1 MKKLLFLV
9 LSFSL
14 LLCSTVFAATTK
26 VPILMYHGVEK
37 ESVSPW
43 VVSED
48 QFNADMEFLARNYYT
63 PMVAEDLIK
72 IKKGEMAMPERPVMI
87 TFDDGYEN
95 NYTVAFPILK
105 KTGMKATIAVIGR
118 LIRDD
123 KGSGRAGYLNWSQ
136 LKEMYDSGLV
146 DIGSHTYNLH
156 DLDAEGIYAG
166 TSNGIRQLEGESV
179 ASYLKRTGDDLK
191 KSISDIESNVGND
204 VLYFAYPFGKTNSY
218 FSSVIGSYGIRVS
231 VTTTSGSANI
241 ANGLNYMPRYTI
253 TPEHWAWDV
262 LPAISEEKRAQEA
275 KKLGTKVED
284 STIESST
291 VEGSIFK

>member
-14 LLCSTVFAATTK
+14 LLCSTVFGATTN

-43 VVSED
+43 VVSEE

-63 PMVAEDLIK
+63 PLLAEDLTK
-72 IKKGEMAMPERPVMI
+72 IKKGEMEMPERPVMI

-95 NYTVAFPILK
+95 NYTIAFPILK
-105 KTGMKATIAVIGR
+105 RTGMKATIAVIGR
-118 LIRDD
+118 LIRDEN
-123 KGSGRAGYLNWSQ
+123 GSGRAGYLNWSQ

-146 DIGSHTYNLH
+146 DVGSHTYNLH

-166 TSNGIRQLEGESV
+166 TNNGIRQLEGEAV
-179 ASYLKRTGDDLK
+179 ASYLKRTSDDLR
-191 KSISDIESNVGND
+191 KSVSDIESNVGND

-218 FSSVIGSYGIRVS
+218 FSSVIGNFGIRVS
-231 VTTTSGSANI
+231 VTTSAGTANI
-241 ANGLNYMPRYTI
+241 TNGLNCMPRYTI
-253 TPEHWAWDV
+253 TPEQWAWNV
-262 LPAISEEKRAQEA
+262 LPAISEEKRTQEA
-275 KKLGTKVED
+275 EKLGVTA
-284 STIESST
+284 
-291 VEGSIFK
+291 EGTIFK

>member
-14 LLCSTVFAATTK
+14 LLCGTVFGATTK

-37 ESVSPW
+37 ESTSPW
-43 VVSED
+43 VVSEE
-48 QFNADMEFLARNYYT
+48 QFSADMEFLARNYYT

-105 KTGMKATIAVIGR
+105 RTGMKATIAVIGR
-118 LIRDD
+118 LIRDE
-123 KGSGRAGYLNWSQ
+123 KGSGGAGYLYWSQ

-146 DIGSHTYNLH
+146 DVGSHTYNLH
-156 DLDAEGIYAG
+156 DLDTQGIYTG
-166 TSNGIRQLEGESV
+166 TSNGIGRLEGEAV
-179 ASYLKRTGDDLK
+179 DNYLKRTGEDLR
-191 KSISDIESNVGND
+191 KSINQIETNLGND

-218 FSSVIGSYGIRVS
+218 FSSVVGSYGIRVS
-231 VTTTSGSANI
+231 VTTYAGTSNI
-241 ANGLNYMPRYTI
+241 ANGLNCMPRYTI
-253 TPEHWAWDV
+253 TPKQWAWNV

-275 KKLGTKVED
+275 DKLGIDT
-284 STIESST
+284 S
-291 VEGSIFK
+291 GSIFK